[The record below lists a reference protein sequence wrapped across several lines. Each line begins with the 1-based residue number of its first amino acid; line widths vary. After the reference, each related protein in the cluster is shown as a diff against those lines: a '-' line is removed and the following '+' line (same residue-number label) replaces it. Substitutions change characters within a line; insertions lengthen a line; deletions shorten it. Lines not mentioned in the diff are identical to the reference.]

1 MVQSATLADE
11 RSARLIAIT
20 PIGSL
25 LARACHRTLNL
36 VLDSSSATMARFT
49 NRLVCQIVLEVL
61 GESVQPAVRTQR
73 KFKHSTPSR
82 SERAV
87 G

>member
-1 MVQSATLADE
+1 
-11 RSARLIAIT
+11 
-20 PIGSL
+20 
-25 LARACHRTLNL
+25 
-36 VLDSSSATMARFT
+36 MARFT

-61 GESVQPAVRTQR
+61 GESVQQAVRTQR
-73 KFKHSTPSR
+73 KFKRLTPSR